1 MCEAN
6 VYLMRNGNEEIIME
20 SVDIL
25 RPEQDGI
32 YLLNIFGDQLK
43 IKARIKEVHLV
54 NHRILLVED

>member
-6 VYLMRNGNEEIIME
+6 AYLIRDGSEEIILE
-20 SVDIL
+20 SVDIV
-25 RPEQDGI
+25 RPEDDGI